1 MCIEPRLGLGS
12 HPGTEAAIG
21 KRSLARANLG
31 EALFPAFAAAWLLTG
46 CLTTVSHD
54 DSPGGN
60 TRDARTGLCDNA
72 RPPPCGGVP
81 D

>member
-1 MCIEPRLGLGS
+1 MKSIF
-12 HPGTEAAIG
+12 AV
-21 KRSLARANLG
+21 LAT
-31 EALFPAFAAAWLLTG
+31 AWLLTG
-46 CLTTVSHD
+46 CLSTVSHD
-54 DSPGGN
+54 DSPGAN

>member
-1 MCIEPRLGLGS
+1 MKSIF
-12 HPGTEAAIG
+12 AV
-21 KRSLARANLG
+21 LAT
-31 EALFPAFAAAWLLTG
+31 AWLLTG

-54 DSPGGN
+54 DSPGAN
-60 TRDARTGLCDNA
+60 TRDSRTGLCDNA